1 MAPSAPQTPNSPF
14 PSPNTVQPS
23 SLSRLTLSDKLLLS
37 QAVHHIGTSPPDWG
51 RVSSILLPHPLIKTK
66 SRLEQAQ
73 KAGITLGRVF
83 GSRECERAWVALMR
97 QYNLV
102 LQPGERDPALDNEG
116 EGGSPAVG
124 NRAKEARGLPP
135 KTDRGSQLALAQF
148 LYAERVRE
156 LQEQIKAKEKAFKTL
171 AGEIEALNSGTLD
184 EKLLLELEKSGMLR
198 EESEKEKEEKEI
210 ATLQKEN
217 ETEEATPSAS
227 QSSTGRI
234 DHSTPKK
241 MSSTKTSPKVSR
253 DQKSSSTGASS
264 ANRSPLAEKDRVER
278 TKGASPV
285 KQTTEAK
292 AATISPKAA
301 LKEKKDETKA
311 PNVPAIAVN
320 KTVQAPVTKGEVR
333 ASSKEIEKTTESV
346 SDTSNRNEDIDAVVE
361 ASKEP
366 KTASDQVK
374 KATEK
379 IASASSMEDAEAG
392 VKRKRAQSPTEKVD
406 SPEALSTQ
414 KKARLSPGASEAEV
428 TTAKENASS
437 ATSLETERGVSSDPG
452 RTLFSRGQETSETP
466 DVPGKVKE
474 VSRLEEEEEI
484 RKPAVEAEKIAEAL
498 SESEKTS
505 SETKESAKANSME
518 VVEDAEEDREGDD
531 DGDEHEEKGKRPE
544 PRRSRRSARNLSITT
559 DEVPT
564 PSPSAPATAIN
575 SAKNN
580 RIEALRSRE
589 ASGTSPDTDEDR
601 MEEDTADGDASRST
615 IDRSR
620 TSLSPAAVRRGR
632 GASRQSRRSGGRA
645 PSMGTSGAG
654 EEVDSDAE
662 REKAAQIME
671 KRRME
676 KVLMMLLNEVSNHTH
691 GNLFHAP
698 IKESDAPDY
707 YTLIR
712 HPLDLKTIKTRIK
725 EGRITSA
732 TQLRRA
738 LMQMFANSLIYN
750 RPGSEIHR
758 MALEMRDAAED
769 MLDRFE
775 QTQMS
780 AKASRR

>member
-66 SRLEQAQ
+66 SRLEQAA

-116 EGGSPAVG
+116 ESGSPAVG

-156 LQEQIKAKEKAFKTL
+156 LQDQIRAKEKAFKTL

-184 EKLLLELEKSGMLR
+184 DKLLLELEKSGMLR

-210 ATLQKEN
+210 AALRRDDDTDDL
-217 ETEEATPSAS
+217 TPSAS
-227 QSSTGRI
+227 QSSTGRAEQ
-234 DHSTPKK
+234 STPKK
-241 MSSTKTSPKVSR
+241 TSSTKTSPKVSR
-253 DQKSSSTGASS
+253 EQKSNSTASS
-264 ANRSPLAEKDRVER
+264 ANRSPLAEKDKVEKA
-278 TKGASPV
+278 KGASPA
-285 KQTTEAK
+285 KQSAETKTSS
-292 AATISPKAA
+292 ISPKAA
-301 LKEKKDETKA
+301 LKEKKDENKAATTSANVASKQNEASGTKGDA
-311 PNVPAIAVN
+311 AASSNDGDR
-320 KTVQAPVTKGEVR
+320 KTDAAPVPSQQNKNNIPIVDV
-333 ASSKEIEKTTESV
+333 TEA
-346 SDTSNRNEDIDAVVE
+346 TSNQTQKDAT
-361 ASKEP
+361 K
-366 KTASDQVK
+366 
-374 KATEK
+374 
-379 IASASSMEDAEAG
+379 SASVTSSEAAEANA
-392 VKRKRAQSPTEKVD
+392 KRKRDQT
-406 SPEALSTQ
+406 SPEKEAGKSDSTQ
-414 KKARLSPGASEAEV
+414 KKARMSSGTSDAVANAEETAANIPNVALSDPQTLLAAQEKDSKKDVPPAKGNAAAPGKITEV
-428 TTAKENASS
+428 S
-437 ATSLETERGVSSDPG
+437 SLE
-452 RTLFSRGQETSETP
+452 
-466 DVPGKVKE
+466 K
-474 VSRLEEEEEI
+474 EEELE
-484 RKPAVEAEKIAEAL
+484 KPPVEAEKRSKAPLDTGKADA
-498 SESEKTS
+498 
-505 SETKESAKANSME
+505 SADAME
-518 VVEDAEEDREGDD
+518 GIEEDEERDDDDD
-531 DGDEHEEKGKRPE
+531 DGQEAEKRPE
-544 PRRSRRSARNLSITT
+544 PRRSRRSGRNVSVTT

-564 PSPSAPATAIN
+564 PPPSASATTT
-575 SAKNN
+575 STAKNN

-589 ASGTSPDTDEDR
+589 ASGASPDTDDER
-601 MEEDTADGDASRST
+601 MEEDTVDGEASRST

-620 TSLSPAAVRRGR
+620 TSVSPSAVRRGR

-645 PSMGTSGAG
+645 PSTGTTGVGGDEAG
-654 EEVDSDAE
+654 SDVE
-662 REKAAQIME
+662 REKAAQVME

-712 HPLDLKTIKTRIK
+712 HPLDLKTIKARIK

-732 TQLRRA
+732 TQLRRS